1 MTPHMNVRELSM
13 TTPSLRTLPLWL
25 LLFGAAWLS
34 LDAAAQAPPPAAVET
49 APVEKRELAPRIT
62 VTGQVRSRAA
72 ADLAA
77 AVGGRL
83 AWVAE
88 PGTRVARNGVV
99 ARLDTDELKLQEL
112 EQAARVKRGEINHA
126 QLAREAERLKG
137 MGANVSRFQLEQ
149 SEAARDLA
157 GADLEI
163 ARATL
168 SQMQDRLARAELRS
182 PFGGVVSE
190 RTKRAGEE
198 VARGEIVARVLDP
211 ETLEIRLF
219 LPLRHV
225 RAIKAGDTVKVKFDG
240 GEGKARVRGIVP
252 AGDPRSQSFEVLV
265 DPPASR
271 GTRLPSGSVVDVEL
285 PLGDPQSLLAV
296 PRDALVIR
304 SEGLAVYRVGP
315 DNKVQR
321 MAVTTGVADGDW
333 IAVEGQLLVSDTV
346 VVRGGENLQDGA
358 TVKVIGTRTAWNS
371 SAVTPARSS
380 R

>member
-1 MTPHMNVRELSM
+1 MK
-13 TTPSLRTLPLWL
+13 TPSLWA
-25 LLFGAAWLS
+25 LLFVAPFFPLP
-34 LDAAAQAPPPAAVET
+34 AAAQAPPPAAVET
-49 APVEKRELAPRIT
+49 APVEKRELAPHVT

-77 AVGGRL
+77 SVAGRL

-88 PGTRVARNGVV
+88 PGTRLARNGVV

-112 EQAARVKRGEINHA
+112 ELAARVKRGEIGKA
-126 QLAREAERLKG
+126 QLTREAERLKG
-137 MGANVSRFQLEQ
+137 LGTAVSRNQLEQ
-149 SEAARDLA
+149 AEANRDLA
-157 GADLEI
+157 AADLEI

-168 SQMQDRLARAELRS
+168 SQMQDRLARAELRA

-190 RTKRAGEE
+190 RIKRAGEE
-198 VARGEIVARVLDP
+198 VARGEVVARLLDP

-225 RAIKAGDTVKVKFDG
+225 RAIKPGDQVKVKYDG
-240 GEGKARVRGIVP
+240 GEGNARVRGIVP

-265 DPPASR
+265 DLPPR
-271 GTRLPSGSVVDVEL
+271 GRLPSGSVIQVEL
-285 PLGDPQSLLAV
+285 PLGQPQSLLAV

-304 SEGLAVYRVGP
+304 ADGLAVYRVGP

-321 MAVTTGVADGDW
+321 LTVTTGIADGDW
-333 IAVEGQLLVSDTV
+333 VAVEGMLLASDTV
-346 VVRGGENLQDGA
+346 VVRGGENLHDGA
-358 TVKVIGTRTAWNS
+358 SVKIVGTRTSWNS
-371 SAVTPARSS
+371 SALSPVRSS

>member
-1 MTPHMNVRELSM
+1 MKPNRWSVLALVATFASP
-13 TTPSLRTLPLWL
+13 
-25 LLFGAAWLS
+25 GAI
-34 LDAAAQAPPPAAVET
+34 AQQQQPAAVET
-49 APVEKRELAPRIT
+49 APVEQRELAPRVT
-62 VTGQVRSRAA
+62 VTGQVRSRDA

-88 PGTRVARNGVV
+88 PGTRVGRNGVV

-112 EQAARVKRGEINHA
+112 EQAARVKRGEISKA
-126 QLAREAERLKG
+126 QLKREAERLKG
-137 MGANVSRFQLEQ
+137 LGTAVSRMQLEQ
-149 SEAARDLA
+149 AEAAADLA
-157 GADLEI
+157 AADLDI

-168 SQMQDRLARAELRS
+168 SQIHDRLARAELRA

-190 RTKRAGEE
+190 RLKRIGEE
-198 VARGEIVARVLDP
+198 VARGEIVARLLDP

-225 RAIKAGDTVKVKFDG
+225 RAIKPGDQVTVKYDG
-240 GEGKARVRGIVP
+240 TEGKARVRGIVP

-265 DPPASR
+265 DLPPAR
-271 GTRLPSGSVVDVEL
+271 GGRLPSGSVIQVEL
-285 PLGDPQSLLAV
+285 PLGQPQSLLAV

-304 SEGLAVYRVGP
+304 SEGLAVFRVGP

-321 MAVTTGVADGDW
+321 VAVTTGVADGDW
-333 IAVEGQLLVSDTV
+333 IAVEGPLLASDTV
-346 VVRGGENLQDGA
+346 VVRGAENLHDGA
-358 TVKVIGTRTAWNS
+358 TVKIVGTRTAWNN

>member
-1 MTPHMNVRELSM
+1 MKTRELSM
-13 TTPSLRTLPLWL
+13 KTSPMWA
-25 LLFGAAWLS
+25 LLFFAVPFSAGAQS
-34 LDAAAQAPPPAAVET
+34 PPPAAVET
-49 APVEKRELAPRIT
+49 APVEKRELAPHVT

-77 AVGGRL
+77 SVAGRL

-88 PGTRVARNGVV
+88 PGTRLGKNGVV

-112 EQAARVKRGEINHA
+112 ELAARVKRGEINQA

-137 MGANVSRFQLEQ
+137 LGTAVSRMQLEQ
-149 SEAARDLA
+149 AEANRDLA
-157 GADLEI
+157 AADLEI

-168 SQMQDRLARAELRS
+168 SQMQDRLARAELRT

-190 RTKRAGEE
+190 RIKRAGEE
-198 VARGEIVARVLDP
+198 VARGEIVARLLDP

-225 RAIKAGDTVKVKFDG
+225 RAIKPGDQVKVMYDG
-240 GEGKARVRGIVP
+240 GEAKARVRGIVP

-265 DPPASR
+265 DLPPK
-271 GTRLPSGSVVDVEL
+271 GRLPSGSVIQVEL
-285 PLGDPQSLLAV
+285 PLGEPQSLLAV

-304 SEGLAVYRVGP
+304 ADGLAVYRVGP

-321 MAVTTGVADGDW
+321 LAVTTGVSDGDW
-333 IAVEGQLLVSDTV
+333 VAVEGMLLASDTV
-346 VVRGGENLQDGA
+346 VVRGGENLHDGA
-358 TVKVIGTRTAWNS
+358 SVKIVGTRTSWNS
-371 SAVTPARSS
+371 SAVSPVRSS

>member
-1 MTPHMNVRELSM
+1 MRNAY
-13 TTPSLRTLPLWL
+13 L
-25 LLFGAAWLS
+25 LLILVASPVL
-34 LDAAAQAPPPAAVET
+34 AQAPPPAAVET
-49 APVEKRELAPRIT
+49 APVEKRELAPHVT

-77 AVGGRL
+77 SVAGRL

-88 PGTRVARNGVV
+88 PGTRLGKNGVV

-112 EQAARVKRGEINHA
+112 ELAARVKRGEINQA

-137 MGANVSRFQLEQ
+137 LGTAVSRMQLEQ
-149 SEAARDLA
+149 AEANRDLA
-157 GADLEI
+157 AADLEI

-168 SQMQDRLARAELRS
+168 SQMKDRLARAELRA

-190 RTKRAGEE
+190 RVKRAGEE
-198 VARGEIVARVLDP
+198 VARGEIVARLLDP

-240 GEGKARVRGIVP
+240 GEGNARVRGIVP
-252 AGDPRSQSFEVLV
+252 AGDARSQSFEVLV
-265 DPPASR
+265 DLPPR
-271 GTRLPSGSVVDVEL
+271 GRLPSGSVIQVEL
-285 PLGDPQSLLAV
+285 PLGEPQSLLAV

-304 SEGLAVYRVGP
+304 AEGLAVFRVGP

-321 MAVTTGVADGDW
+321 LTVTTGIADGDW
-333 IAVEGQLLVSDTV
+333 VAVEGMLLASDTV
-346 VVRGGENLQDGA
+346 VVRGGENLHDGA
-358 TVKVIGTRTAWNS
+358 SVKIVGTRTSWNS
-371 SAVTPARSS
+371 SAVSPARSS

>member
-1 MTPHMNVRELSM
+1 MNNRELSM
-13 TTPSLRTLPLWL
+13 KISPVWAVLFVTT
-25 LLFGAAWLS
+25 GAF
-34 LDAAAQAPPPAAVET
+34 AQAPPPAAVET
-49 APVEKRELAPRIT
+49 APVEKRELAPHVT

-72 ADLAA
+72 ADLSA

-88 PGTRVARNGVV
+88 PGTRVGKGGVV
-99 ARLDTDELKLQEL
+99 ARLDTDELKLQER
-112 EQAARVKRGEINHA
+112 EQVARVRRGEISQA

-137 MGANVSRFQLEQ
+137 LGTAVSRNALEQ
-149 SEAARDLA
+149 AEANRDLA
-157 GADLEI
+157 AADLEI

-168 SQMQDRLARAELRS
+168 SQIQDRLARAELRT

-190 RTKRAGEE
+190 RIKRAGEE
-198 VARGEIVARVLDP
+198 VARGESVVRLLDP

-225 RAIKAGDTVKVKFDG
+225 RAIKPGDKVKVKFDG
-240 GEGKARVRGIVP
+240 GEGSGRVRGIVP

-265 DPPASR
+265 DLPPAR
-271 GTRLPSGSVVDVEL
+271 ERLPSGSVIQVEL
-285 PLGDPQSLLAV
+285 PLGEPHALMAV
-296 PRDALVIR
+296 PRDALIIR
-304 SEGLAVYRVGP
+304 AEGLAVYRVGP

-321 MAVTTGVADGDW
+321 MTVTTGISDGDW
-333 IAVEGQLLVSDTV
+333 IAVEGQLLISDTV
-346 VVRGGENLQDGA
+346 VVRGGENLHDGA
-358 TVKVIGTRTAWNS
+358 TVKVIGTRTAWSS